1 MPKGY
6 WIPHL
11 DVQDMKGFQAY
22 RDMADAGHKR
32 FGSKLLAR
40 GGRREV
46 VEGHMR
52 ARNVLREFNSYD
64 EALAYYRG
72 PDYSRAH
79 PLREPYSECDFL
91 IVEGYD
97 GPQPPPIGTPPAAG
111 KLKGYWLAHVDISD
125 PEGYKPYQAK
135 NAVAF
140 GKFGA
145 RFLVRGGRQE
155 VTEGR
160 ARSRTRGDGIP
171 ELRGRA
177 RLLSLARIPGRQGV
191 AGGQGRGRSGRDRG
205 VRRQLIAEAT
215 TMRLA
220 ALAVLRMSLAI
231 DKVGVR
237 GAVTPGL

>member
-11 DVQDMKGFQAY
+11 DVSNPEGFQAY

-46 VEGHMR
+46 VEGKMR

-64 EALAYYRG
+64 EALAYYHG

-79 PLREPYSECDFL
+79 PLREPHSVCDFL

-111 KLKGYWLAHVDISD
+111 RLKGYWIAHIDVSD
-125 PEGYKPYQAK
+125 PEGYKAYQAD
-135 NAVAF
+135 VATPF
-140 GKFGA
+140 GKFGG
-145 RFLVRGGRQE
+145 RYLMRGGRCE

-160 ARSRTRGDGIP
+160 CPPAPWWWNFRATRRRSRVTVRPNTSD
-171 ELRGRA
+171 RSRCVRA
-177 RLLSLARIPGRQGV
+177 RL
-191 AGGQGRGRSGRDRG
+191 RSTSSSSRPSTRAVNWED
-205 VRRQLIAEAT
+205 VRWPRPTGSDAST
-215 TMRLA
+215 
-220 ALAVLRMSLAI
+220 
-231 DKVGVR
+231 
-237 GAVTPGL
+237 

>member
-1 MPKGY
+1 MLKGY

-64 EALAYYRG
+64 EALAYYQG
-72 PDYSRAH
+72 SDYSRAH

-97 GPQPPPIGTPPAAG
+97 GSQPPPIGTPPAAG

-160 ARSRTRGDGIP
+160 ARSRTVVMEFP
-171 ELRGRA
+171 SYE
-177 RLLSLARIPGRQGV
+177 S
-191 AGGQGRGRSGRDRG
+191 
-205 VRRQLIAEAT
+205 
-215 TMRLA
+215 
-220 ALAVLRMSLAI
+220 ALACYRSPEYQAAKALREGKAEVDLVVIEAY
-231 DKVGVR
+231 DGN
-237 GAVTPGL
+237 